1 MVTTL
6 RRLGVLGGTFDPIHN
21 GHVFAA
27 EAAAEAFALDQ
38 VLLVPCG
45 EAPHKD
51 PSGITAAEHRY
62 AMCVLAAES
71 SPRLT
76 ASRIEVD
83 RPGPSYAYDTVAMLL
98 QQHRLSDLYYITGT
112 DSFSLIGT
120 WHRYAELLRLC
131 SFVVV
136 RRPGALS
143 AGGPADAVGGSRI
156 HTLDIAGLEVSASDV
171 RTRIRLGQ
179 SVQSLVPTSVERYIR
194 DQGLYR

>member
-1 MVTTL
+1 MTSP

-27 EAAAEAFALDQ
+27 EAAANAFALDQ

-45 EAPHKD
+45 QPPHKD
-51 PSGITAAEHRY
+51 PSGITPAEHRY

-71 SPRLT
+71 DPRLA

-83 RPGPSYAYDTVAMLL
+83 RPGPSYAYDTVVRLL
-98 QQHRLSDLYYITGT
+98 QQYGLPDLYYITGT
-112 DSFSLIGT
+112 DSFALIGT
-120 WHRYAELLRLC
+120 WHRYMELLRLC

-136 RRPGALS
+136 RRPGAAS
-143 AGGPADAVGGSRI
+143 GYGPADAVGGSRV
-156 HTLDIAGLEVSASDV
+156 HYLDIPGLEVSASDV
-171 RTRIRLGQ
+171 RTRIRRGQ
-179 SVQSLVPTSVERYIR
+179 SVHSLVPARVERYIR